1 LIKYSGEAEARDK
14 LKNAKVTMQI
24 KILDALSSLL
34 NHNYQQAAVK
44 LTSIQVV
51 DPQILL
57 KYLT

>member
-1 LIKYSGEAEARDK
+1 
-14 LKNAKVTMQI
+14 MQI